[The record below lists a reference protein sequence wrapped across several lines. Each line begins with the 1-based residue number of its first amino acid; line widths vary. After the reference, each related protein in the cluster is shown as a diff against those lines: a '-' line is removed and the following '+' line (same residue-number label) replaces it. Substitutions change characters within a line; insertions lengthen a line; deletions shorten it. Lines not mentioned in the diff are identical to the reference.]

1 MGKIKMRT
9 IKRTIKLRD
18 NKKTAQQAF
27 RRRNIKALKKS
38 VEPTQPEQAIQE
50 TQEAQAVDE
59 ITEVAVPA
67 LQRVGVFPRSVQQR
81 AAQQKPKAAQQKSAQ
96 RQEYTE
102 MPTPA
107 PEGQAPVHAAQTTQ
121 ASGTTSVSGA
131 ASRTG
136 RVETTI
142 QPANEPVTMDT
153 PSEPVPFR
161 QQGPRTRTAREAV
174 KESTQAPAAPNDT
187 QAPILQTAKQPTT
200 AARNQA
206 ASEKTVPTAS
216 NYTTGTFSLGAE
228 SIQNYAPEI
237 KETPSPK
244 EPRRTLRQKSA
255 TISRAQPQGTQ
266 TTKAAQAKQAT
277 KAAQAAQMKKAAQ
290 TAQVVQSAKKAG
302 KSEQVAKALKAA
314 VQAVG
319 KTVGNALGAMGGAA
333 GLLAPLLVI
342 VLIGGLLA
350 SPLGLFFSAETE
362 GKMTLQQAMAR
373 LNTEFSDRITEIE
386 NSVAHDEVQ
395 QSGQRV
401 VWKEIL
407 TIYAVKTTTDPENP
421 LDAMTMDEDHFV
433 VLQQIFWD
441 MNTIEYTTETYTEKV
456 TVEVPTEDSN
466 DEDGITEETQ
476 TVEKTRLLITIT
488 SKTAQQM
495 AEEYGF
501 NKEQLGYV
509 TELLSEEYAELWA
522 MLAVPGVGSDNI
534 VAVALSQ
541 VGNVGGEPYW
551 SWYGFSSR
559 VSWCACFVSWCGDQ
573 CGYIESGVMPKFSYC
588 DAGIAWFKS
597 RDQWQSRGYCPS
609 PGDIIFFDWNNN
621 GVADHVGIVESCDGS
636 YVYTIEGNANDA
648 VKRLCYSVNYSGIK
662 GYGILVY

>member
-1 MGKIKMRT
+1 MSKIKMRT
-9 IKRTIKLRD
+9 TKRTIKLRD

-59 ITEVAVPA
+59 ITEVTVPA
-67 LQRVGVFPRSVQQR
+67 LQRVGVFPRSVQHR
-81 AAQQKPKAAQQKSAQ
+81 AAQQRQKSQQQKSEQ
-96 RQEYTE
+96 RQAYPET
-102 MPTPA
+102 PTPA
-107 PEGQAPVHAAQTTQ
+107 PEGQAPVQAAQTTQ
-121 ASGTTSVSGA
+121 APGIPPVSGP
-131 ASRTG
+131 ASRTE
-136 RVETTI
+136 RVKATI
-142 QPANEPVTMDT
+142 QPEKEPVTMVT
-153 PSEPVPFR
+153 PSEPAPFR
-161 QQGPRTRTAREAV
+161 QQEPRMRTAGEAAMENCCPENATRGNTPER
-174 KESTQAPAAPNDT
+174 KKT
-187 QAPILQTAKQPTT
+187 PT
-200 AARNQA
+200 
-206 ASEKTVPTAS
+206 
-216 NYTTGTFSLGAE
+216 
-228 SIQNYAPEI
+228 
-237 KETPSPK
+237 PK

-266 TTKAAQAKQAT
+266 TTKAAKATQAT

-333 GLLAPLLVI
+333 GLLAPLLVV
-342 VLIGGLLA
+342 VLIGGVLA
-350 SPLGLFFSAETE
+350 SPLGLFFSAEAE
-362 GKMTLQQAMAR
+362 GEMTLQQAMAR

-395 QSGQRV
+395 QSGQRAA
-401 VWKEIL
+401 WKEIL

-421 LDAMTMDEDHFV
+421 LDAMTMDEDHFA

-441 MNTIEYTTETYTEKV
+441 MNTIEYTTETYTEEV
-456 TVEVPTEDSN
+456 TVEVPSEDST
-466 DEDGITEETQ
+466 DEDGIIEETQ
-476 TVEKTRLLITIT
+476 TVEKTRLLITINN
-488 SKTAQQM
+488 KTAQQM

-509 TELLSEEYAELWA
+509 TELLSEEYAELWT
-522 MLAVPGVGSDNI
+522 MLAVPGSGSDDI

-551 SWYGFSSR
+551 SWYGFSNR
-559 VSWCACFVSWCGDQ
+559 VAWCACFVSWCGDQ

-597 RDQWQSRGYCPS
+597 RGQWQDRNYVPA
-609 PGDIIFFDWNNN
+609 PGDIIFFDPDGN
-621 GVADHVGIVESCDGS
+621 GCANHVGIVESCDGS

-648 VKRLCYSVNYSGIK
+648 VKQLCYSVNYSGIE
-662 GYGILVY
+662 GYGVPVY